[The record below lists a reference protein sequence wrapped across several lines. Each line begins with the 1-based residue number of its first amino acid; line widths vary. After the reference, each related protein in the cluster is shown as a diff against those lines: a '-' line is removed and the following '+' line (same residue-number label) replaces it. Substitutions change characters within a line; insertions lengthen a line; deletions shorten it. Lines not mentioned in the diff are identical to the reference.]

1 MFRTLD
7 AVRVF
12 DVFQVVLQQKQYSM
26 ATYNYYTLTSGQQLG
41 YASAIGVVMFVIILL
56 FTVAYVRILGVSAE

>member
-1 MFRTLD
+1 
-7 AVRVF
+7 
-12 DVFQVVLQQKQYSM
+12 M

-41 YASAIGVVMFVIILL
+41 YASAVGVVMFVIILL